1 MGKGSEINQIWEAL
15 QADEEANVT
24 RLPENVFLAS
34 FLPFFAGE
42 PARTDLNMEVSIG
55 TWIAIAGGPFREVA
69 VVNPTNGD
77 ELFRVPPMMEID
89 GIQVSDRREISVRD
103 AIQNMMN
110 LSNVSPVRAKAY
122 FQDRMMTLGLQQD
135 PSQFAD
141 KYVEAWN
148 KIFARYNRPLLT
160 TVAKLQEK
168 VAAGQ
173 VARTQSLV
181 VGDDDL
187 L

>member
-1 MGKGSEINQIWEAL
+1 MGKGSEINQIWENL
-15 QADEEANVT
+15 QIAEQAELV
-24 RLPENVFLAS
+24 RFPENVFAAN
-34 FLPFFAGE
+34 FVPFFAGE
-42 PARTDLNMEVSIG
+42 PVPEHINMGLWIG
-55 TWIAIAGGPFREVA
+55 IAGGPFREV
-69 VVNPTNGD
+69 VIVNPVSGE

-110 LSNVSPVRAKAY
+110 LSNVSPARAKAY
-122 FQDRMMTLGLQQD
+122 FDNKMMSLGLQQD
-135 PSQFAD
+135 PRQFAD

-148 KIFARYNRPLLT
+148 IIFSRYKRPLLT
-160 TVAKLQEK
+160 TVDSLKEK
-168 VAAGQ
+168 VAAVE

-181 VGDDDL
+181 VDDDDL